1 MRNNIYLRKSLILKE
16 LRHAQLI
23 DVQQVTLHMSKMSH
37 RISPRYVITYVE
49 DESLHMSK
57 MSCGHYIFKD
67 KKSPS
72 FEGLKFNL

>member
-1 MRNNIYLRKSLILKE
+1 
-16 LRHAQLI
+16 
-23 DVQQVTLHMSKMSH
+23 MSKMSH